1 MKEMFK
7 NFLKGYSKSLEILP
21 NFQQNNQYNDWVSIG
36 YDLKNSFT
44 KYKAKNEK
52 QTIYKR
58 KR

>member
-7 NFLKGYSKSLEILP
+7 

-52 QTIYKR
+52 QTIYK
-58 KR
+58 KK